1 MPRLFQFPLT
11 AKLIHGKNIIC
22 GWKRW
27 IIRLS
32 RLAVFWLWLVQVR
45 RWTAAQLL
53 PIMRLKL
60 KSGGCLVI
68 MCSPDFRYLIR
79 RILLRCRV
87 IKWLPDFLISCRIF
101 WNSIFPELTTI
112 LPTIL
117 WKACCVRWS
126 TVPGS
131 LCKALKIMKREAI
144 LCGSLHGPWILW

>member
-1 MPRLFQFPLT
+1 MRSCKKYLLLLGLLLM
-11 AKLIHGKNIIC
+11 AAVGGC
-22 GWKRW
+22 GGIGYEETDENKPVT
-27 IIRLS
+27 IKGPEGLP
-32 RLAVFWLWLVQVR
+32 
-45 RWTAAQLL
+45 TN

-79 RILLRCRV
+79 LILLRSRV

-117 WKACCVRWS
+117 WKACCVR
-126 TVPGS
+126 
-131 LCKALKIMKREAI
+131 
-144 LCGSLHGPWILW
+144 